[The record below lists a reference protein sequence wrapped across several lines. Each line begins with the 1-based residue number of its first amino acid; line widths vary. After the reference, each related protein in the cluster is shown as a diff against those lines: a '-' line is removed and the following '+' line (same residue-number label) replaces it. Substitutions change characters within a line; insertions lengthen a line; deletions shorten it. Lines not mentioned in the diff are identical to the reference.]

1 MSTNILLIFAI
12 LIYAMPSLANELCRN
27 GTGYLSMLNQTKI
40 ISNFTNENGNITILV
55 DQDSEFNFT
64 CHNNNNSNKTKIL
77 FVSENP
83 DPFLVKCDGVC
94 QVNIFKVVLLDA
106 GSVCENNSTDWNC
119 SVDKMEEIISESFNT
134 ESSMFTNRMPMGP
147 VIKTYKVIKPP
158 NLNCD
163 SSETLFGLSSCFDE
177 LNLKEAPIE
186 VLIEIKIQDGET
198 IYIKEQ
204 YWPPMTTNSIEDNS
218 SVPTWVIII
227 CIALALAV
235 IAIFYSTFQ
244 NLRFKAPGLEP

>member
-1 MSTNILLIFAI
+1 MTIDIEVYVSCTDTKLLKLSVKKSSQFIVVCKKKHRFKKTIMSTNILLIFVI

-94 QVNIFKVVLLDA
+94 QVNIFK
-106 GSVCENNSTDWNC
+106 
-119 SVDKMEEIISESFNT
+119 
-134 ESSMFTNRMPMGP
+134 
-147 VIKTYKVIKPP
+147 
-158 NLNCD
+158 
-163 SSETLFGLSSCFDE
+163 LFC
-177 LNLKEAPIE
+177 
-186 VLIEIKIQDGET
+186 
-198 IYIKEQ
+198 
-204 YWPPMTTNSIEDNS
+204 
-218 SVPTWVIII
+218 
-227 CIALALAV
+227 
-235 IAIFYSTFQ
+235 
-244 NLRFKAPGLEP
+244 